1 MPSLLFQMTPTRGMS
16 ITDVSFG
23 SDSSPHASAGI
34 VPGGGS
40 SGGMAPLSLNSPN
53 FVPRQHLVLT
63 RVSETKGVEIIMYN
77 ITRDSQD
84 RLVKATDDLCHW
96 VSARARLAETIVH
109 QVAHSGVLKGGQMG
123 PSPSQNMYLEQ

>member
-1 MPSLLFQMTPTRGMS
+1 MVLSLLFQMTPTRGMS

-34 VPGGGS
+34 VP
-40 SGGMAPLSLNSPN
+40 GGMAPLSLNSPN

-77 ITRDSQD
+77 ITRDSQE

-109 QVAHSGVLKGGQMG
+109 QVLMRSTIKIQGGQKG
-123 PSPSQNMYLEQ
+123 LKRQLVCVSWS

>member
-1 MPSLLFQMTPTRGMS
+1 MPLMFQMTPTRGMS

-23 SDSSPHASAGI
+23 SDSSPHAVAAGI

-40 SGGMAPLSLNSPN
+40 CGMAPLSLNSPN

-63 RVSETKGVEIIMYN
+63 RVSESKGVEIIMYN
-77 ITRDSQD
+77 ITRDPQE

-109 QVAHSGVLKGGQMG
+109 QVCTIMLKSREAKGVPG
-123 PSPSQNMYLEQ
+123 PSNIWSN